1 MGERSP
7 TRTGAPSVVHSPP
20 RPDPLVELVGAGR
33 AGAVYWRPL
42 PGEDRGARVVALV
55 EAALAGG
62 RGAIVVT
69 PEVAAGSAVG
79 DAVRKAFPD
88 AADLASDL
96 SDRRRYRAW
105 AELRRGRRLV
115 VVGGRSSV
123 LAPLPALGCVVVDD
137 EANFAHKEQRT
148 PRFHARDVALRRA
161 AVGRA
166 LCVLTGTVPS
176 AEAMAAMQAGQCRL
190 LTPDRAAERA
200 ARPLVEVVDPDDE
213 GPTAARLHPRGLAA
227 VRAALARDE
236 PAYVLVPR
244 RGGADPAAPGA
255 RTAGQVAAEVARILP
270 GVPVWR
276 LDREVLDPGMVPP
289 WAGQRPGVVVGTV
302 AGVKDHPPLTG
313 CRTVVV
319 VGADTA
325 LGQAEVRA
333 AEEAYRT
340 WSRAAAW
347 CGPSRA
353 SAGRLVLQTRHGGH
367 HAVQALVRWDPDLLW
382 RHELPRRV
390 ELGFPARRL
399 VLVEGPEPGEATA
412 AMAALAAALGPKV
425 ELLGPAAMGRGWRI
439 IAKVEDAESA
449 ARACAPARRGVP
461 GRQPAPVGGRRAPR
475 GPCRPPLASHPSKR
489 RTGNVAML
497 EIRLYGDPVLKQRS
511 DPVTRFDAELAR
523 FGDDLLETLRAA
535 HGAGLAAP
543 RSGCSSACSPTTSPP
558 TRRPASTRSGS
569 WSTRSSP
576 AGRASRRATRAA
588 CRSPASTTP
597 ASGPWPS
604 PWPPPTCAASGWSWT
619 ARGCWPA
626 ASSTRSTTWTG
637 CCSSSGMSRGDRKRA
652 LKEWRERELDLELH
666 GIAPHL
672 HRSDLPGVR
681 TSNPGP
687 RSVPPDKTL

>member
-1 MGERSP
+1 
-7 TRTGAPSVVHSPP
+7 
-20 RPDPLVELVGAGR
+20 
-33 AGAVYWRPL
+33 VYWRPL
-42 PGEDRGARVVALV
+42 PGEDRGARIAALV
-55 EAALAGG
+55 EAALERG
-62 RGAIVVT
+62 RGAIVV
-69 PEVAAGSAVG
+69 PPVVAAGSAVG

-123 LAPLPALGCVVVDD
+123 LAPVADLGCVVVDD

-148 PRFHARDVALRRA
+148 PRFHAREVALRRA
-161 AVGRA
+161 ATGRA

-176 AEAMAAMQAGQCRL
+176 AEAVAAMQAGQCRL
-190 LTPDRAAERA
+190 LVPDRAAERA

-213 GPTAARLHPRGLAA
+213 GPAAARLHPRGLAA
-227 VRAALARDE
+227 IRAALGREE

-255 RTAGQVAAEVARILP
+255 RTAGQVAAELARILP

-347 CGPSRA
+347 CGPRGG
-353 SAGRLVLQTRHGGH
+353 AGRLVLQTRAGGH
-367 HAVQALVRWDPDLLW
+367 HAVQALVRWDPDFFW

-390 ELGFPARRL
+390 ELGFPPARRL
-399 VLVEGPEPGEATA
+399 VLVEGPEPEEATE
-412 AMAALAAALGPKV
+412 AMTALAAALGPKV

-449 ARACAPARRGVP
+449 ARALRPLLTEASRTSR
-461 GRQPAPVGGRRAPR
+461 PR
-475 GPCRPPLASHPSKR
+475 LSVDVEPLE
-489 RTGNVAML
+489 V
-497 EIRLYGDPVLKQRS
+497 
-511 DPVTRFDAELAR
+511 
-523 FGDDLLETLRAA
+523 
-535 HGAGLAAP
+535 LAAP
-543 RSGCSSACSPTTSPP
+543 RT
-558 TRRPASTRSGS
+558 
-569 WSTRSSP
+569 
-576 AGRASRRATRAA
+576 
-588 CRSPASTTP
+588 
-597 ASGPWPS
+597 
-604 PWPPPTCAASGWSWT
+604 
-619 ARGCWPA
+619 
-626 ASSTRSTTWTG
+626 
-637 CCSSSGMSRGDRKRA
+637 
-652 LKEWRERELDLELH
+652 
-666 GIAPHL
+666 
-672 HRSDLPGVR
+672 
-681 TSNPGP
+681 
-687 RSVPPDKTL
+687 

>member
-1 MGERSP
+1 VRTAGVQVLVDVPLLHLDRPFTYRVPEALAGQVHLGSRVKIPFGGRRRVDGWVVGRTADLPDDARDLLRVVSPIPSFGPTELDLFRWVADRYAGGVVDTLRLAIPPRVAAVEASEGLWTTERTAPVGPVASP
-7 TRTGAPSVVHSPP
+7 TEGPGTSRSGSGAPSS
-20 RPDPLVELVGAGR
+20 DPLAAMVAEKRG
-33 AGAVYWRPL
+33 GAVYWRPL
-42 PGEDRGARVVALV
+42 SGEDRGARVVALV

-96 SDRRRYRAW
+96 SDRRRYGAW

-148 PRFHARDVALRRA
+148 PRFHAREVALRRA
-161 AVGRA
+161 AAGRA

-176 AEAMAAMQAGQCRL
+176 AEALAAMQAGQCRL

-200 ARPLVEVVDPDDE
+200 ARPLIEVVDPDDE
-213 GPTAARLHPRGLAA
+213 GPTAARLHPRALAA

-255 RTAGQVAAEVARILP
+255 RTAGQVAAELARILP

-276 LDREVLDPGMVPP
+276 LDREVVDPGMVPP

-325 LGQAEVRA
+325 LGQAEIRS

-347 CGPSRA
+347 CGPRSG
-353 SAGRLVLQTRHGGH
+353 AGRLVLQTRHGGH
-367 HAVQALVRWDPDLLW
+367 HAVQALVRWDPEFFW

-390 ELGFPARRL
+390 ELGFPPARRL

-449 ARACAPARRGVP
+449 ARAL
-461 GRQPAPVGGRRAPR
+461 
-475 GPCRPPLASHPSKR
+475 RPLLA
-489 RTGNVAML
+489 
-497 EIRLYGDPVLKQRS
+497 E
-511 DPVTRFDAELAR
+511 
-523 FGDDLLETLRAA
+523 
-535 HGAGLAAP
+535 
-543 RSGCSSACSPTTSPP
+543 
-558 TRRPASTRSGS
+558 
-569 WSTRSSP
+569 
-576 AGRASRRATRAA
+576 ASRAGSPRLSVDVEPLEVLAT
-588 CRSPASTTP
+588 
-597 ASGPWPS
+597 
-604 PWPPPTCAASGWSWT
+604 
-619 ARGCWPA
+619 
-626 ASSTRSTTWTG
+626 
-637 CCSSSGMSRGDRKRA
+637 
-652 LKEWRERELDLELH
+652 
-666 GIAPHL
+666 
-672 HRSDLPGVR
+672 
-681 TSNPGP
+681 P
-687 RSVPPDKTL
+687 R

>member
-1 MGERSP
+1 VSTAGVQVLVDIPLFHLDRPFTYRVPEALAAQIHLGTRVKVPFGGRRRVDAWVIGHAPDLPPDARDLLRVVSP
-7 TRTGAPSVVHSPP
+7 IPSFGPAELNLFRWVADRYAATVIDTLRLAVPPRVAAIEKPMDPPGAAPDLSVPGVRVPDPQVPAPPVGAPHPHPPAGGPPEAVPHPQPPASGAPEREGSPP
-20 RPDPLVELVGAGR
+20 GRRGRGAVHGPSRRPDPLVDLVVSGW

-42 PGEDRGARVVALV
+42 PGEDRGARVITLV
-55 EAALAGG
+55 EAALERG

-105 AELRRGRRLV
+105 AELRRGQRLV

-161 AVGRA
+161 AAARA

-176 AEAMAAMQAGQCRL
+176 AEALAAMQAGQCRL

-227 VRAALARDE
+227 IRAALGRQE

-244 RGGADPAAPGA
+244 RGGADPAAPGV
-255 RTAGQVAAEVARILP
+255 RTAGQVAAELARILP

-276 LDREVLDPGMVPP
+276 LDREVIDPGMVPP

-347 CGPSRA
+347 CGPRGG
-353 SAGRLVLQTRHGGH
+353 AGRLVLQTRHGGH
-367 HAVQALVRWDPDLLW
+367 HAVQALVRWDPEFFW

-390 ELGFPARRL
+390 ELGFPPARRL
-399 VLVEGPEPGEATA
+399 VLVEGPEPGEADA
-412 AMAALAAALGPKV
+412 AMAALATALGPKV

-449 ARACAPARRGVP
+449 ARALRPLLAEAS
-461 GRQPAPVGGRRAPR
+461 RAGSPR
-475 GPCRPPLASHPSKR
+475 MSVDVEPLEVLAS
-489 RTGNVAML
+489 
-497 EIRLYGDPVLKQRS
+497 
-511 DPVTRFDAELAR
+511 
-523 FGDDLLETLRAA
+523 
-535 HGAGLAAP
+535 P
-543 RSGCSSACSPTTSPP
+543 R
-558 TRRPASTRSGS
+558 
-569 WSTRSSP
+569 
-576 AGRASRRATRAA
+576 
-588 CRSPASTTP
+588 
-597 ASGPWPS
+597 
-604 PWPPPTCAASGWSWT
+604 
-619 ARGCWPA
+619 
-626 ASSTRSTTWTG
+626 
-637 CCSSSGMSRGDRKRA
+637 
-652 LKEWRERELDLELH
+652 
-666 GIAPHL
+666 
-672 HRSDLPGVR
+672 
-681 TSNPGP
+681 
-687 RSVPPDKTL
+687 

>member
-1 MGERSP
+1 VRTAGVQVLVDVPLLHLDRPFTYRVPEALAGQVHLGSRVKVPFGGRRRVDGWVVGRTAELPDDARDLLRVVSP
-7 TRTGAPSVVHSPP
+7 IPSFGPAELDLFRWVADRYAGGVVDTLRLAIPPRVAAVEKSPADPPGAAPDSPGPGPRPRTGAARHPDPP
-20 RPDPLVELVGAGR
+20 LPGPPAPPDPLVELVGAGR
-33 AGAVYWRPL
+33 SGAVYWRPL

-148 PRFHARDVALRRA
+148 PRFHAREVALRRA
-161 AVGRA
+161 AAGRA

-176 AEAMAAMQAGQCRL
+176 AEALAAMQAGQCRL

-213 GPTAARLHPRGLAA
+213 GPTAARLHPRALAA

-255 RTAGQVAAEVARILP
+255 RTAGQVAAELARILP

-276 LDREVLDPGMVPP
+276 LDREVVDPGMVPP

-325 LGQAEVRA
+325 LGQAEIRS

-347 CGPSRA
+347 CGPRGG
-353 SAGRLVLQTRHGGH
+353 AGRLVLQTRHGGH
-367 HAVQALVRWDPDLLW
+367 HAVQALVRWDPEFFW

-390 ELGFPARRL
+390 ELGFPPARRL

-449 ARACAPARRGVP
+449 ARAL
-461 GRQPAPVGGRRAPR
+461 
-475 GPCRPPLASHPSKR
+475 RPLLA
-489 RTGNVAML
+489 
-497 EIRLYGDPVLKQRS
+497 E
-511 DPVTRFDAELAR
+511 
-523 FGDDLLETLRAA
+523 
-535 HGAGLAAP
+535 
-543 RSGCSSACSPTTSPP
+543 
-558 TRRPASTRSGS
+558 
-569 WSTRSSP
+569 
-576 AGRASRRATRAA
+576 ASRAGSPRMSVDVEPLEVLAT
-588 CRSPASTTP
+588 
-597 ASGPWPS
+597 
-604 PWPPPTCAASGWSWT
+604 
-619 ARGCWPA
+619 
-626 ASSTRSTTWTG
+626 
-637 CCSSSGMSRGDRKRA
+637 
-652 LKEWRERELDLELH
+652 
-666 GIAPHL
+666 
-672 HRSDLPGVR
+672 
-681 TSNPGP
+681 P
-687 RSVPPDKTL
+687 R

>member
-1 MGERSP
+1 MRTTGVQVLVDVPLFHLDRPFTYRVPEALAGQVHLGSRVKVPFGGRRRVDAWVVGRAADLPSDARDLLRVVSPIPSFGPPELDLFRWVADRYAGTVTDTLRLAVPPRVAAVEASVEGSSPDRPGDAPHPPGPGPGPPVGERGPTGERRQGVVPTPCRRSQPASSSP
-7 TRTGAPSVVHSPP
+7 AS
-20 RPDPLVELVGAGR
+20 DPLAALVAAGR

-42 PGEDRGARVVALV
+42 PGEDRGARVIALV
-55 EAALAGG
+55 EAALARG
-62 RGAIVVT
+62 RGAMVVT
-69 PEVAAGSAVG
+69 PEVVAGSAVG

-123 LAPLPALGCVVVDD
+123 LAPLDGLGCVVVDD

-148 PRFHARDVALRRA
+148 PRFHAREVALRRA
-161 AVGRA
+161 AATRA

-176 AEAMAAMQAGQCRL
+176 AEALAAMQAGQCRL

-227 VRAALARDE
+227 IRAALGHQE

-255 RTAGQVAAEVARILP
+255 RTAGQVAAELARILP

-276 LDREVLDPGMVPP
+276 LDREVVDPGMVPP

-347 CGPSRA
+347 CGPRGG
-353 SAGRLVLQTRHGGH
+353 AGRLVLQTRHGGH
-367 HAVQALVRWDPDLLW
+367 HAVQALVRWDPEFFW

-390 ELGFPARRL
+390 ELGFPPARRL
-399 VLVEGPEPGEATA
+399 VLVEGPEPGEAA
-412 AMAALAAALGPKV
+412 DALAALAAALGPKV

-449 ARACAPARRGVP
+449 ARAL
-461 GRQPAPVGGRRAPR
+461 
-475 GPCRPPLASHPSKR
+475 RPLLA
-489 RTGNVAML
+489 
-497 EIRLYGDPVLKQRS
+497 E
-511 DPVTRFDAELAR
+511 
-523 FGDDLLETLRAA
+523 
-535 HGAGLAAP
+535 
-543 RSGCSSACSPTTSPP
+543 
-558 TRRPASTRSGS
+558 
-569 WSTRSSP
+569 
-576 AGRASRRATRAA
+576 ASRAGSPRLSVDVEPLEVLAT
-588 CRSPASTTP
+588 
-597 ASGPWPS
+597 
-604 PWPPPTCAASGWSWT
+604 
-619 ARGCWPA
+619 
-626 ASSTRSTTWTG
+626 
-637 CCSSSGMSRGDRKRA
+637 
-652 LKEWRERELDLELH
+652 
-666 GIAPHL
+666 
-672 HRSDLPGVR
+672 
-681 TSNPGP
+681 P
-687 RSVPPDKTL
+687 R

>member
-1 MGERSP
+1 MRTAGVQVLVDVPLFHLDRPFTYRVPEALAGQVHLGSRVRVPFGGRRRVDGWVVGRAADLPADARDLLRVVSP
-7 TRTGAPSVVHSPP
+7 IPSFGPPELDLLRWVADRYAATVTDTLRLAIPPRVAAVEASVEAGAPPLEPGDPGDPGVPDPQPPEAGAPAREGSRRPGGVRGTVHSPSP
-20 RPDPLVELVGAGR
+20 PLAGSSPATDPLAALVAGGR

-42 PGEDRGARVVALV
+42 PGEDRGARVIALV
-55 EAALAGG
+55 EAALERG

-123 LAPLPALGCVVVDD
+123 LAPLDGLGCVVVDD

-148 PRFHARDVALRRA
+148 PRFHAREVALRRA
-161 AVGRA
+161 AAGRA
-166 LCVLTGTVPS
+166 LCMLTGTVPS
-176 AEAMAAMQAGQCRL
+176 AEALAAMQAGQCRL

-200 ARPLVEVVDPDDE
+200 PRPLVEVVVPDDE

-227 VRAALARDE
+227 IRAALGRQE
-236 PAYVLVPR
+236 PSYVLVPR

-255 RTAGQVAAEVARILP
+255 RTAGQVAAELARILP

-276 LDREVLDPGMVPP
+276 LDREVIDPGTVPP

-347 CGPSRA
+347 CGPRGG
-353 SAGRLVLQTRHGGH
+353 AGRLVLQTRHGGH
-367 HAVQALVRWDPDLLW
+367 HAVQALVRWDPEFFW

-390 ELGFPARRL
+390 ELGFPPARRL
-399 VLVEGPEPGEATA
+399 VLVEGPEPGEASE

-449 ARACAPARRGVP
+449 ARAL
-461 GRQPAPVGGRRAPR
+461 
-475 GPCRPPLASHPSKR
+475 RPLLA
-489 RTGNVAML
+489 
-497 EIRLYGDPVLKQRS
+497 E
-511 DPVTRFDAELAR
+511 
-523 FGDDLLETLRAA
+523 
-535 HGAGLAAP
+535 
-543 RSGCSSACSPTTSPP
+543 
-558 TRRPASTRSGS
+558 
-569 WSTRSSP
+569 
-576 AGRASRRATRAA
+576 ASRA
-588 CRSPASTTP
+588 
-597 ASGPWPS
+597 G
-604 PWPPPTCAASGWSWT
+604 
-619 ARGCWPA
+619 
-626 ASSTRSTTWTG
+626 
-637 CCSSSGMSRGDRKRA
+637 
-652 LKEWRERELDLELH
+652 
-666 GIAPHL
+666 
-672 HRSDLPGVR
+672 
-681 TSNPGP
+681 GP
-687 RSVPPDKTL
+687 RMSVDVEPLEVLATPR

>member
-1 MGERSP
+1 MPLFHLDRPFTYRVPEALRGQVHLGSRVKVPFGGRRRVDGWVVGQAPDLPDDARDLLRVVSP
-7 TRTGAPSVVHSPP
+7 IPSFGPAELELLRWVATRYAGTVADTLRLAVPPRVAAVEGLWTTEGTPPVGAVASPAGGPGTGGRGSGARHPDLPEAGAPAREGSRPPRGMRGAVHSPHSP
-20 RPDPLVELVGAGR
+20 VGPV

-55 EAALAGG
+55 EAALERG

-123 LAPLPALGCVVVDD
+123 LAPLPALGCIVVDD

-148 PRFHARDVALRRA
+148 PRFHAREVALRRA
-161 AVGRA
+161 ATGRA

-176 AEAMAAMQAGQCRL
+176 GEALAAMQAGQCRL
-190 LTPDRAAERA
+190 LAPDRAAERA

-213 GPTAARLHPRGLAA
+213 GPTAARLHPRGLGAI
-227 VRAALARDE
+227 RAALGRDE

-255 RTAGQVAAEVARILP
+255 RTAGQVAAELARILP

-340 WSRAAAW
+340 WSRAATW
-347 CGPSRA
+347 CGPRGG
-353 SAGRLVLQTRHGGH
+353 AGRLVLQTRHGGH
-367 HAVQALVRWDPDLLW
+367 HAVQALVRWDPEFFW

-390 ELGFPARRL
+390 ELGFPPARRL
-399 VLVEGPEPGEATA
+399 VLVEGPEPGEAGPA
-412 AMAALAAALGPKV
+412 AAALAAALGPKV

-449 ARACAPARRGVP
+449 ARAL
-461 GRQPAPVGGRRAPR
+461 
-475 GPCRPPLASHPSKR
+475 RPLLA
-489 RTGNVAML
+489 
-497 EIRLYGDPVLKQRS
+497 E
-511 DPVTRFDAELAR
+511 
-523 FGDDLLETLRAA
+523 
-535 HGAGLAAP
+535 
-543 RSGCSSACSPTTSPP
+543 
-558 TRRPASTRSGS
+558 
-569 WSTRSSP
+569 
-576 AGRASRRATRAA
+576 ASRAGSPRLSVDVEPLEVLAT
-588 CRSPASTTP
+588 
-597 ASGPWPS
+597 
-604 PWPPPTCAASGWSWT
+604 
-619 ARGCWPA
+619 
-626 ASSTRSTTWTG
+626 
-637 CCSSSGMSRGDRKRA
+637 
-652 LKEWRERELDLELH
+652 
-666 GIAPHL
+666 
-672 HRSDLPGVR
+672 
-681 TSNPGP
+681 P
-687 RSVPPDKTL
+687 R

>member
-1 MGERSP
+1 VRIAGVQVLVDVPLFHLDRPFTYRVPAARAGQVHLGSRVKVPFGGRRRVDGWVVGRAPDLPSDARDLLRVVSP
-7 TRTGAPSVVHSPP
+7 IPSFGPRELDLLRWVADRYAATVTDTLRLAIPPRVAAVEASVEAGAPHPDPRGVPHPDPPEAGAPAREGSRQPGGVRGTVHSPSAP
-20 RPDPLVELVGAGR
+20 LQPPSPSRPSQPSSSPTDPLAALVADGW

-42 PGEDRGARVVALV
+42 PGEDRGARVIALV
-55 EAALAGG
+55 EAVLERG

-123 LAPLPALGCVVVDD
+123 LAPLDGLGCVVVDD

-148 PRFHARDVALRRA
+148 PRFHAREVALRRA
-161 AVGRA
+161 AAARA

-176 AEAMAAMQAGQCRL
+176 AEALAAMQAGQCRL

-227 VRAALARDE
+227 IRAALGRQE

-255 RTAGQVAAEVARILP
+255 RTAGQVAAELARILP
-270 GVPVWR
+270 GVTVWR
-276 LDREVLDPGMVPP
+276 LDREVVDPGMVPP

-347 CGPSRA
+347 CGPRGG
-353 SAGRLVLQTRHGGH
+353 AGRLVLQTRHGGH
-367 HAVQALVRWDPDLLW
+367 HAVQALVRWDPEYFW

-390 ELGFPARRL
+390 ELGFPPARRL

-449 ARACAPARRGVP
+449 ARVL
-461 GRQPAPVGGRRAPR
+461 
-475 GPCRPPLASHPSKR
+475 RP
-489 RTGNVAML
+489 
-497 EIRLYGDPVLKQRS
+497 
-511 DPVTRFDAELAR
+511 
-523 FGDDLLETLRAA
+523 LLVE
-535 HGAGLAAP
+535 
-543 RSGCSSACSPTTSPP
+543 
-558 TRRPASTRSGS
+558 
-569 WSTRSSP
+569 
-576 AGRASRRATRAA
+576 ASRA
-588 CRSPASTTP
+588 
-597 ASGPWPS
+597 G
-604 PWPPPTCAASGWSWT
+604 
-619 ARGCWPA
+619 
-626 ASSTRSTTWTG
+626 
-637 CCSSSGMSRGDRKRA
+637 
-652 LKEWRERELDLELH
+652 
-666 GIAPHL
+666 
-672 HRSDLPGVR
+672 
-681 TSNPGP
+681 GP
-687 RSVPPDKTL
+687 RMSVDVEPLEVLATPR

>member
-1 MGERSP
+1 MLVDVPLLHLDRPFTYRVPPALAGQVHLGTRVKVPFGGRRRVDGWVVGRTPDLPPDARDLLRVVSPIPSFGPPELTLLRWVADRYAAAVIDTLRLAIPPRVAAVEKSIEPTPDPQGPTPDPPGAALHPGAAPDPPGAALHPGAAPDPLGAVPDPPGAALRQPGPVPGPPVGERSRP
-7 TRTGAPSVVHSPP
+7 RGGEDPVVHSPP
-20 RPDPLVELVGAGR
+20 GSSDPLVGMVGAGR

-42 PGEDRGARVVALV
+42 PGEDRGARVIALI
-55 EAALAGG
+55 EATLERG

-105 AELRRGRRLV
+105 AELRQGRRRV

-123 LAPLPALGCVVVDD
+123 LAPLPALGCVIVDD
-137 EANFAHKEQRT
+137 EANFAHKEQRA
-148 PRFHARDVALRRA
+148 PRFHTREVALRRA
-161 AVGRA
+161 ATARA

-176 AEAMAAMQAGQCRL
+176 AEALAAMQAGQCRL
-190 LTPDRAAERA
+190 VAPDRAVERA

-227 VRAALARDE
+227 IRGALARDE

-244 RGGADPAAPGA
+244 RGGADPASPGA
-255 RTAGQVAAEVARILP
+255 RSAGQVAAELGRILP

-325 LGQAEVRA
+325 LGQAEVRS

-347 CGPSRA
+347 CGPRNG
-353 SAGRLVLQTRHGGH
+353 AGRLVLQTRHGGH
-367 HAVQALVRWDPDLLW
+367 HAVQALVRWDPEFFW

-390 ELGFPARRL
+390 ELGFPPARRL
-399 VLVEGPEPGEATA
+399 VLIEGPEPGEASA

-425 ELLGPAAMGRGWRI
+425 ELLGPAEMGRGWRI

-449 ARACAPARRGVP
+449 ARAL
-461 GRQPAPVGGRRAPR
+461 
-475 GPCRPPLASHPSKR
+475 RP
-489 RTGNVAML
+489 
-497 EIRLYGDPVLKQRS
+497 
-511 DPVTRFDAELAR
+511 
-523 FGDDLLETLRAA
+523 LLVE
-535 HGAGLAAP
+535 
-543 RSGCSSACSPTTSPP
+543 
-558 TRRPASTRSGS
+558 
-569 WSTRSSP
+569 
-576 AGRASRRATRAA
+576 ASRA
-588 CRSPASTTP
+588 
-597 ASGPWPS
+597 G
-604 PWPPPTCAASGWSWT
+604 
-619 ARGCWPA
+619 
-626 ASSTRSTTWTG
+626 
-637 CCSSSGMSRGDRKRA
+637 
-652 LKEWRERELDLELH
+652 
-666 GIAPHL
+666 
-672 HRSDLPGVR
+672 
-681 TSNPGP
+681 GP
-687 RSVPPDKTL
+687 RMSVDVEPLEVLAVPR

>member
-1 MGERSP
+1 VRTAGVQVLVDVPLLHLDRPFTYRVPEALAGQVHLGSRVKVPFGGRRRVDGWVVGRTADLPDDARDLLRVVSPIPSFGSTELDLFRWVADRYAGGLVDTLRLAIPPRVAAIERPPPDPPAPPDPADPAKPAAPAGTLDPPGAGAGPALHPPGPGPGPPVGEGSRS
-7 TRTGAPSVVHSPP
+7 RQGRLGVVHSPSLA
-20 RPDPLVELVGAGR
+20 PDPLVGAGR
-33 AGAVYWRPL
+33 SGAVYWRPL

-148 PRFHARDVALRRA
+148 PRFHAREVALRRA
-161 AVGRA
+161 AAGRA

-176 AEAMAAMQAGQCRL
+176 AEVLAAMQAGQCRL

-213 GPTAARLHPRGLAA
+213 GPTAARLHPRALAA
-227 VRAALARDE
+227 VRAALGRDE

-255 RTAGQVAAEVARILP
+255 RTAGQVAAELARILP

-276 LDREVLDPGMVPP
+276 LDRQVVDPGMVPP

-325 LGQAEVRA
+325 LGQAEIRS

-347 CGPSRA
+347 CGPRNG
-353 SAGRLVLQTRHGGH
+353 AGRLVLQTRHGGH
-367 HAVQALVRWDPDLLW
+367 HAVQALVRWDPEFFW

-390 ELGFPARRL
+390 ELGFPPARRL

-412 AMAALAAALGPKV
+412 AMAALAATLGPKV

-449 ARACAPARRGVP
+449 ARAL
-461 GRQPAPVGGRRAPR
+461 
-475 GPCRPPLASHPSKR
+475 RPLLA
-489 RTGNVAML
+489 
-497 EIRLYGDPVLKQRS
+497 E
-511 DPVTRFDAELAR
+511 
-523 FGDDLLETLRAA
+523 
-535 HGAGLAAP
+535 
-543 RSGCSSACSPTTSPP
+543 
-558 TRRPASTRSGS
+558 
-569 WSTRSSP
+569 
-576 AGRASRRATRAA
+576 ASRAGSPRMSVDVEPLEVLAT
-588 CRSPASTTP
+588 
-597 ASGPWPS
+597 
-604 PWPPPTCAASGWSWT
+604 
-619 ARGCWPA
+619 
-626 ASSTRSTTWTG
+626 
-637 CCSSSGMSRGDRKRA
+637 
-652 LKEWRERELDLELH
+652 
-666 GIAPHL
+666 
-672 HRSDLPGVR
+672 
-681 TSNPGP
+681 P
-687 RSVPPDKTL
+687 R

>member
-1 MGERSP
+1 VRIAGVQVLVDVPLFHLDRPFTYRVPEALAGRVHLGSRVKVPFGGRRRVDGWVVGRAPDLPSDARDLLRVVSP
-7 TRTGAPSVVHSPP
+7 IPSFGPRELDLLRWVADRYAATVTDTLRLAIPPRVAAVEAPAEAGAPHPDPPGAPQPDPSDAGAPAREGSRQPGGIRGTVHSPSSP
-20 RPDPLVELVGAGR
+20 LQPSSPSRPSQPSSPPADPLAALVAGGW

-42 PGEDRGARVVALV
+42 PGEDRGARVIALV
-55 EAALAGG
+55 EAALERG

-105 AELRRGRRLV
+105 AELRRGQRLV

-161 AVGRA
+161 AAARA

-176 AEAMAAMQAGQCRL
+176 AEALAAMQAGQCRL

-227 VRAALARDE
+227 IRAALGRQE

-244 RGGADPAAPGA
+244 RGGADPAAPGV
-255 RTAGQVAAEVARILP
+255 RTAGQVAAELARILP

-276 LDREVLDPGMVPP
+276 LDREVIDPGMAPP

-347 CGPSRA
+347 CGPRGG
-353 SAGRLVLQTRHGGH
+353 AGRLVLQTRHGGH
-367 HAVQALVRWDPDLLW
+367 HAVQALVRWDPEFFW

-390 ELGFPARRL
+390 ELGFPPARRL
-399 VLVEGPEPGEATA
+399 VLVEGPEPGEGDA
-412 AMAALAAALGPKV
+412 AMAALATALGPKV

-449 ARACAPARRGVP
+449 ARALRPLLAEAS
-461 GRQPAPVGGRRAPR
+461 RAGSPR
-475 GPCRPPLASHPSKR
+475 VSVDVEPLEVLAS
-489 RTGNVAML
+489 
-497 EIRLYGDPVLKQRS
+497 
-511 DPVTRFDAELAR
+511 
-523 FGDDLLETLRAA
+523 
-535 HGAGLAAP
+535 P
-543 RSGCSSACSPTTSPP
+543 R
-558 TRRPASTRSGS
+558 
-569 WSTRSSP
+569 
-576 AGRASRRATRAA
+576 
-588 CRSPASTTP
+588 
-597 ASGPWPS
+597 
-604 PWPPPTCAASGWSWT
+604 
-619 ARGCWPA
+619 
-626 ASSTRSTTWTG
+626 
-637 CCSSSGMSRGDRKRA
+637 
-652 LKEWRERELDLELH
+652 
-666 GIAPHL
+666 
-672 HRSDLPGVR
+672 
-681 TSNPGP
+681 
-687 RSVPPDKTL
+687 

>member
-1 MGERSP
+1 MGGP
-7 TRTGAPSVVHSPP
+7 GAVHSPSLA
-20 RPDPLVELVGAGR
+20 PDPLVELVGAGR
-33 AGAVYWRPL
+33 PGAVYWRPL

-148 PRFHARDVALRRA
+148 PRFHAREVALRRA
-161 AVGRA
+161 ATGRA

-176 AEAMAAMQAGQCRL
+176 AEALAAMQAGQCRL

-213 GPTAARLHPRGLAA
+213 GPTAARLHPRALAA
-227 VRAALARDE
+227 VRAALGRDE

-255 RTAGQVAAEVARILP
+255 RTAGQVAAELSRILP

-276 LDREVLDPGMVPP
+276 LDREVVDPGMVPP

-325 LGQAEVRA
+325 LGQAEIRS

-347 CGPSRA
+347 CGPRNG
-353 SAGRLVLQTRHGGH
+353 AGRLVLQTRHGGH
-367 HAVQALVRWDPDLLW
+367 HAVQALVRWDPEFFW

-390 ELGFPARRL
+390 ELGFPPARRL

-412 AMAALAAALGPKV
+412 AMAALAATLGPKV

-449 ARACAPARRGVP
+449 ARAL
-461 GRQPAPVGGRRAPR
+461 
-475 GPCRPPLASHPSKR
+475 RPLLAEAS
-489 RTGNVAML
+489 RTGSPRMSVDVEPL
-497 EIRLYGDPVLKQRS
+497 EVLA
-511 DPVTRFDAELAR
+511 T
-523 FGDDLLETLRAA
+523 
-535 HGAGLAAP
+535 P
-543 RSGCSSACSPTTSPP
+543 R
-558 TRRPASTRSGS
+558 
-569 WSTRSSP
+569 
-576 AGRASRRATRAA
+576 
-588 CRSPASTTP
+588 
-597 ASGPWPS
+597 
-604 PWPPPTCAASGWSWT
+604 
-619 ARGCWPA
+619 
-626 ASSTRSTTWTG
+626 
-637 CCSSSGMSRGDRKRA
+637 
-652 LKEWRERELDLELH
+652 
-666 GIAPHL
+666 
-672 HRSDLPGVR
+672 
-681 TSNPGP
+681 
-687 RSVPPDKTL
+687 